1 MLTLMR
7 VKCRVDK
14 LILNHIGFYFAQPNM
29 NEEKKDKKTEI
40 LGIIAITTAG
50 LCWLCVFGAIPFEF
64 IYLLPVS
71 TIAAFCSLKNILSKM
86 AMALLVLLA
95 PGYIVIHYASL
106 APAL

>member
-1 MLTLMR
+1 MQSRQTNIESHR
-7 VKCRVDK
+7 V
-14 LILNHIGFYFAQPNM
+14 FFQSPAQLNM
-29 NEEKKDKKTEI
+29 NEEKKNKKTEI
-40 LGIIAITTAG
+40 LGVIAITTAG
-50 LCWLCVFGAIPFEF
+50 LCWLCVLGAIPFEF

-106 APAL
+106 APAF

>member
-1 MLTLMR
+1 MQGRQTNIGSNR
-7 VKCRVDK
+7 VFVQ
-14 LILNHIGFYFAQPNM
+14 HPAQLNM

-50 LCWLCVFGAIPFEF
+50 LCWLSVLDKIPFEF

-71 TIAAFCSLKNILSKM
+71 TIAALCSWKNILSKM
-86 AMALLVLLA
+86 TMALLVLIA
-95 PGYIVIHYASL
+95 PGYVYIHYATL

>member
-1 MLTLMR
+1 
-7 VKCRVDK
+7 
-14 LILNHIGFYFAQPNM
+14 M

-50 LCWLCVFGAIPFEF
+50 LCWLCVLGAIPFEF

-71 TIAAFCSLKNILSKM
+71 TIAALCSWKNILSKM
-86 AMALLVLLA
+86 TMALLVLIA
-95 PGYIVIHYASL
+95 PGYVLINYATL